1 MAVCQVNPNKVPKV
15 CQVAGGCGRGRFAV
29 NNVVFGVA
37 CSFALTLAL
46 AFAAV
51 AAVAALALSLSFSCS
66 LSCPLYLSCSCS
78 CPIPFSC
85 LFLYWRHLA
94 LSKPAWNSVLHHTTV
109 PNQVFLTHR
118 LNQISRTV
126 VVCNFHHPWRT
137 NGFASG
143 IKWQVTPTLNH
154 PCSSLVDWGKHIITG
169 GAEGQACM
177 FFHTTAASYGSKI
190 LLYHHAGRSPDV
202 LWRANRKFRPSIRII
217 PTNNKAAALVL
228 PRMRDLRFEWACH
241 HCIWGVSKATL
252 ASPAQR
258 SRCTTRS
265 RLQTTPPP
273 SLLKPK
279 NT

>member
-1 MAVCQVNPNKVPKV
+1 MSFSYRFLIIANFCKLLQTFAKTQVLNPQWLCVKSILTKF
-15 CQVAGGCGRGRFAV
+15 RRFAKLPV
-29 NNVVFGVA
+29 
-37 CSFALTLAL
+37 
-46 AFAAV
+46 AV
-51 AAVAALALSLSFSCS
+51 AALSLALSLS
-66 LSCPLYLSCSCS
+66 
-78 CPIPFSC
+78 
-85 LFLYWRHLA
+85 LFLVLFLVLALVLSPFHVCFCIDVTWA